1 MNRFV
6 IETFEIDRVRA
17 IDRDFAC
24 IDIAAH
30 RTDES
35 EVFVLII
42 TAERGGKQNQ
52 REAAVV
58 AESEHFKLAAQVRRP
73 PFDIAFV
80 HKSGATI
87 LVATRQ
93 NRKPEACVTFHF
105 QRSVSFSMPKHTLT
119 GTIKRHRAFPSKI
132 LGNRRD
138 VLVYL
143 PPGYRRFSRKDY
155 PVLYL
160 HDGQNVFDAATAFG
174 GVEWGVDE
182 TAERLIRNKLIEPL
196 IIVAVANIGE
206 ERIHEYAPTPGV
218 IEPKDHPR
226 KRSRGLARIYGQFLI
241 EELKP
246 FIDKKYR
253 TKRDPEFTGLGGSS
267 LGGLATLAM
276 GILYSEVFTRLI
288 VMSPSIWWDDYAI
301 FRLVG
306 ILGEKPP
313 LKIWLDT
320 GTDEPSWELARDLR
334 DYLIDKG
341 WQLDVDLGY
350 LEVKGADHS
359 EAAWAARV
367 EPALRFLFRQRN
379 NIVTFPPAEPVE
391 D

>member
-1 MNRFV
+1 MV
-6 IETFEIDRVRA
+6 AGPLDRKSA
-17 IDRDFAC
+17 SAD
-24 IDIAAH
+24 
-30 RTDES
+30 S
-35 EVFVLII
+35 S
-42 TAERGGKQNQ
+42 GGEPGGLRYVPSSSK
-52 REAAVV
+52 RLL
-58 AESEHFKLAAQVRRP
+58 FPMR
-73 PFDIAFV
+73 
-80 HKSGATI
+80 
-87 LVATRQ
+87 
-93 NRKPEACVTFHF
+93 
-105 QRSVSFSMPKHTLT
+105 KHTLT
-119 GTIKRHRAFPSKI
+119 GNIKRHRAFRSKI

-138 VLVYL
+138 ILVYL
-143 PPGYRRFSRKDY
+143 PRGYRRFSRRRY

-160 HDGQNVFDAATAFG
+160 HDGQNVFDAATSFS

-182 TAERLIRNKLIEPL
+182 TAERLIRGNLIEPL
-196 IIVAVANIGE
+196 IIVAVAIIDE

-218 IEPKDHPR
+218 IDTKAQR
-226 KRSRGLARIYGQFLI
+226 KKRSRGLAHIYGQFLI

-253 TKRDPEFTGLGGSS
+253 TKRDAEFTGLGGSS

-276 GILYSEVFTRLI
+276 GIFYSEVFTRLI

-320 GTDEPSWELARDLR
+320 GTGEPGWELARDLR
-334 DYLIDKG
+334 DCLIDKG
-341 WQLDVDLGY
+341 WQLDVDLSY

-367 EPALRFLFRQRN
+367 EPALRFLF
-379 NIVTFPPAEPVE
+379 PPGK
-391 D
+391 

>member
-1 MNRFV
+1 M
-6 IETFEIDRVRA
+6 
-17 IDRDFAC
+17 
-24 IDIAAH
+24 
-30 RTDES
+30 
-35 EVFVLII
+35 
-42 TAERGGKQNQ
+42 
-52 REAAVV
+52 
-58 AESEHFKLAAQVRRP
+58 
-73 PFDIAFV
+73 
-80 HKSGATI
+80 
-87 LVATRQ
+87 
-93 NRKPEACVTFHF
+93 TFHLL
-105 QRSVSFSMPKHTLT
+105 RCVSLRMIKHTLT
-119 GTIKRHRAFPSKI
+119 GNIKRHRAFRSRI

-143 PPGYRRFSRKDY
+143 PPGYRRFSFRRY

-160 HDGQNVFDAATAFG
+160 HDGQNVFDAATSFA

-182 TAERLIRNKLIEPL
+182 TAQRLIRQKLIEPL

-206 ERIHEYAPTPGV
+206 ERVHEYAPTPAV
-218 IEPKDHPR
+218 IEPKNHP
-226 KRSRGLARIYGQFLI
+226 KIRSRGLAHIYGQFLI

-246 FIDKKYR
+246 FIDKTYR
-253 TKRDPEFTGLGGSS
+253 TMPDAEFTGLGGSS
-267 LGGLATLAM
+267 LGGLATLAI

-320 GTDEPSWELARDLR
+320 GTHEPGWEHTRNLR
-334 DYLIDKG
+334 DCLVDKG
-341 WQLDVDLGY
+341 WRLGVDLGY

-367 EPALRFLFRQRN
+367 EPALRFLFPR
-379 NIVTFPPAEPVE
+379 AK
-391 D
+391 